1 MPKQEDD
8 QGPCSRVGSSP
19 IVGRWW
25 WHAGTERVYRRQKQ
39 ISVQEGFP
47 HFVSLSFLCLI
58 SHTILYQ
65 AIKHFQAAK
74 AT

>member
-25 WHAGTERVYRRQKQ
+25 WHAGTERPKG
-39 ISVQEGFP
+39 VQEAEADISPRG
-47 HFVSLSFLCLI
+47 VSPFRFSLLPLPYI
-58 SHTILYQ
+58 PYHPLPGY
-65 AIKHFQAAK
+65 
-74 AT
+74 

>member
-1 MPKQEDD
+1 M
-8 QGPCSRVGSSP
+8 QGQKGP
-19 IVGRWW
+19 
-25 WHAGTERVYRRQKQ
+25 RVYRRQKQ
-39 ISVQEGFP
+39 ISVLEGFP